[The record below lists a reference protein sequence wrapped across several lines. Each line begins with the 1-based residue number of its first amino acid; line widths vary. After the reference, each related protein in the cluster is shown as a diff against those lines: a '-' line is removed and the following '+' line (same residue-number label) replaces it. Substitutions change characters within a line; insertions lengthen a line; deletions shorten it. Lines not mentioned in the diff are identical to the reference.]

1 VMLRLPHEV
10 KDLFRSWLQHHVPLK
25 ADHVMKRIRDIRGGR
40 ENDSQFGRR
49 MRGTGV
55 YAQLVQKR
63 FESALAR
70 LCFEGMPAFDCSH
83 FRAARKSA
91 PQLELFE

>member
-1 VMLRLPHEV
+1 
-10 KDLFRSWLQHHVPLK
+10 
-25 ADHVMKRIRDIRGGR
+25 MKRIRDIRGGR

-55 YAQLVQKR
+55 YAELIQKR

-70 LCFEGMPAFDCSH
+70 LSFQGMPAFDCSR
-83 FRAARKSA
+83 FRVPRNSA